1 MPTGTADRAGIST
14 DGDGASPIIT
24 AMAGTDTV
32 SRTTGITITTTA
44 TTAST
49 EVSIITATMATV
61 MAMVTDT
68 AITDMATT
76 GTATTG
82 TATATATVTEGMVIT
97 IEAMTPARL
106 RRLEQSLDLERGA
119 ALDQVEFEQR
129 HSAFALRLGLDDGQG
144 LVTKAC
150 RMSGRSLYACPAGS

>member
-1 MPTGTADRAGIST
+1 
-14 DGDGASPIIT
+14 
-24 AMAGTDTV
+24 MAGTDTV
-32 SRTTGITITTTA
+32 SHTTGITITATA

-61 MAMVTDT
+61 MAMVADTAITDT

-76 GTATTG
+76 G
-82 TATATATVTEGMVIT
+82 TATATVTEGMVIT

-106 RRLEQSLDLERGA
+106 RRVEQSLDLGRGA

-129 HSAFALRLGLDDGQG
+129 HSGLRFALGPGRRAGPGDEGVSDVRPLTLRL
-144 LVTKAC
+144 
-150 RMSGRSLYACPAGS
+150 SGRLLTEARRRPWPARAA

>member
-1 MPTGTADRAGIST
+1 
-14 DGDGASPIIT
+14 
-24 AMAGTDTV
+24 MAGTDTV

-82 TATATATVTEGMVIT
+82 TATATVTEGMVIT

-106 RRLEQSLDLERGA
+106 RRLEQSLDPGRGA